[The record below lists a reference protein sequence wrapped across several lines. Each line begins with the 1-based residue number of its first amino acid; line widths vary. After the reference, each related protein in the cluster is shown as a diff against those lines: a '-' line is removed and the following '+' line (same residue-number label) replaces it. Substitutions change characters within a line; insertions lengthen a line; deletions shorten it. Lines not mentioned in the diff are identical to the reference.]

1 MKGESWVNWYQ
12 NQSEEWKN
20 AIGMISEK
28 SQRNELM
35 VEKDV
40 IQSMF
45 LSELSKLELPFVFK
59 GGTSLSKAYQLIDRF
74 SEDIDLSVSR
84 HITNGEHKKA
94 KQQILEIAD
103 SLGLTL
109 DNPEDIRSRRDY
121 NKYLFS
127 YDSLF
132 RSESMS
138 LMIET
143 SFFQSVYPIEQIP
156 IHNYISDYCQSH
168 GITIPL
174 PLDEL
179 NFSMAVQSL
188 NRTFIDKTYAV
199 CDYWVQG
206 VTERDSRHLYDLA
219 QLCSH
224 VPLNSD
230 LHSLAVSVRKDRM
243 FSINNPAA
251 QPEYN
256 IQQILSELITTD
268 YFKKDYET
276 VTSRLLNEP
285 VSYEESLENGIQKIL
300 DSKVFD
306 FSYPELSEFHPF
318 PKPVFVSEMKPQVA
332 LAEGIFQEARQTV
345 LNLYQDQTISPEKRK
360 AAYQYVC
367 QQYNADTL
375 SAKKVIEKSMNH
387 QYDRDH
393 LLDLPSPGQPS
404 I

>member
-1 MKGESWVNWYQ
+1 
-12 NQSEEWKN
+12 
-20 AIGMISEK
+20 MISEK

-143 SFFQSVYPIEQIP
+143 SFF
-156 IHNYISDYCQSH
+156 NRYI
-168 GITIPL
+168 
-174 PLDEL
+174 
-179 NFSMAVQSL
+179 
-188 NRTFIDKTYAV
+188 
-199 CDYWVQG
+199 
-206 VTERDSRHLYDLA
+206 
-219 QLCSH
+219 
-224 VPLNSD
+224 
-230 LHSLAVSVRKDRM
+230 
-243 FSINNPAA
+243 
-251 QPEYN
+251 
-256 IQQILSELITTD
+256 
-268 YFKKDYET
+268 
-276 VTSRLLNEP
+276 LLNKYQ
-285 VSYEESLENGIQKIL
+285 STI
-300 DSKVFD
+300 
-306 FSYPELSEFHPF
+306 
-318 PKPVFVSEMKPQVA
+318 
-332 LAEGIFQEARQTV
+332 IFQ
-345 LNLYQDQTISPEKRK
+345 TIASLMESQSRFLWT
-360 AAYQYVC
+360 
-367 QQYNADTL
+367 N
-375 SAKKVIEKSMNH
+375 
-387 QYDRDH
+387 
-393 LLDLPSPGQPS
+393 
-404 I
+404 